1 MIRKQSK
8 LQRTLSVALMLS
20 LSSFSTLMST
30 AVLAQTMP
38 RAAAGELMIVGNVL
52 LNGTPAISGATIFSD
67 STVKTGEGGATINL
81 GQGGRI
87 EVAAN
92 SEMTIRFTETNV
104 GGNLKAGSTTI
115 SAPSGVAVSVATAEG
130 TAISEGKAAST
141 LTVDVTCGNT
151 RVAAMHNEAKL
162 VSTDKTEVI
171 AEGQQASAGQSGAP
185 KCARL
190 EAATKYEGLSSGAL
204 AALII
209 AGVGGA
215 IAGIIAAAKAD
226 DLMPGQIVVS
236 GFRPTF

>member
-1 MIRKQSK
+1 MIRKPSK
-8 LQRTLSVALMLS
+8 LQKALSVGLMLS
-20 LSSFSTLMST
+20 LGSFSSLMSSS
-30 AVLAQTMP
+30 ALAQTMP

-67 STVKTGEGGATINL
+67 SIVKTGEGGATINL
-81 GQGGRI
+81 GQAGRI

-92 SEMTIRFTETNV
+92 SEMKIRFTESNV
-104 GGNLKAGSTTI
+104 GGNLTAGSTTI
-115 SAPSGVAVSVATAEG
+115 SAPAGVAVSVATAEG

-151 RVAAMHNEAKL
+151 RVAALHSEAKL
-162 VSTDKTEVI
+162 VSTDKTEIV
-171 AEGQQASAGQSGAP
+171 AEGQQASAGQAGAP

-190 EAATKYEGLSSGAL
+190 IAATKYEGLSSGAL

-215 IAGIIAAAKAD
+215 IAVIIAAAKSD
-226 DLMPGQIVVS
+226 DLTPGTPVVS